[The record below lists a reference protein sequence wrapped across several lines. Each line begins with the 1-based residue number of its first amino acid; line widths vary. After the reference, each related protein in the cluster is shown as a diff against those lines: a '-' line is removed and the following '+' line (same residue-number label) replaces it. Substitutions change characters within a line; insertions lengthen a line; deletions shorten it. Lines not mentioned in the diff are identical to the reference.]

1 MLKEETGQ
9 EPRADDGASAGTIQT
24 ERGRHLQ
31 CSEKVH
37 VKRQRER
44 ILENARHFEGQNK

>member
-9 EPRADDGASAGTIQT
+9 EQRADDGASAGMIQT

-44 ILENARHFEGQNK
+44 ILDNTRHFEGRKK